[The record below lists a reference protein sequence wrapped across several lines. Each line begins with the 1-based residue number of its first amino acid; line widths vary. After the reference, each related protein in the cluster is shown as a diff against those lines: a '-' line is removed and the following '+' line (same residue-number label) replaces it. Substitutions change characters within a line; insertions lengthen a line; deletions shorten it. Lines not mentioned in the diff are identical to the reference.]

1 MEKRILI
8 VDDERSSAE
17 LMHKILEAEGYSPV
31 CLYSAKTA
39 LEMLAKESIQVMFF
53 DLQMPEMNGIE
64 LCRKVRQQNQ
74 LAWITAVTGTRALFE
89 ISECREA
96 GFDDYLTKPID
107 FELVGAI
114 SREAFAR
121 LSRWRGK

>member
-1 MEKRILI
+1 MDKKILI
-8 VDDERSSAE
+8 VDDEKNSAD
-17 LMHKILEAEGYSPV
+17 LIAKILEAEGYKPL
-31 CLYSAKTA
+31 CLYSASEA
-39 LEMLAKESIQVMFF
+39 LDVLAKDSIQVMFF
-53 DLQMPEMNGIE
+53 DLQMPGMNGIE
-64 LCRKVRQQNQ
+64 LCRRVRLHNQ

-107 FELVGAI
+107 FELVGSI

-121 LSRWRGK
+121 LARWRGK

>member
-1 MEKRILI
+1 MEKKILV
-8 VDDERSSAE
+8 VDDEKSTADLIS
-17 LMHKILEAEGYSPV
+17 KILEAEGYTPLCFYSP
-31 CLYSAKTA
+31 LKA
-39 LEMLAKESIQVMFF
+39 LEFLSKESIQVMFI
-53 DLQMPEMNGIE
+53 DLQMPEMNGME
-64 LCRKVRQQNQ
+64 LCRKVREHNQ
-74 LAWITAVTGTRALFE
+74 LAWITAITGNRALFE

-114 SREAFAR
+114 SRDAFTR

>member
-1 MEKRILI
+1 MDNKILI
-8 VDDERSSAE
+8 VDDEKNSAD
-17 LMHKILEAEGYSPV
+17 LIAKILEAEGYKTV
-31 CLYSAKTA
+31 CFNSASEA
-39 LEMLAKESIQVMFF
+39 LDLLAKDSIQVMFF
-53 DLQMPEMNGIE
+53 DLQMPGMNGIE
-64 LCRKVRQQNQ
+64 LCRRVRLHNQ

-121 LSRWRGK
+121 LARWRGK

>member
-1 MEKRILI
+1 MDKKILI
-8 VDDERSSAE
+8 VDDERSCGE
-17 LMHKILEAEGYSPV
+17 LMIKILEAEGYKPLYLNSP
-31 CLYSAKTA
+31 
-39 LEMLAKESIQVMFF
+39 LETLDLLSKESIQVMFF

-74 LAWITAVTGTRALFE
+74 LAWITAITGTRALFE
-89 ISECREA
+89 ISACREA

-107 FELVGAI
+107 FELVGSI

-121 LSRWRGK
+121 LARWRGK